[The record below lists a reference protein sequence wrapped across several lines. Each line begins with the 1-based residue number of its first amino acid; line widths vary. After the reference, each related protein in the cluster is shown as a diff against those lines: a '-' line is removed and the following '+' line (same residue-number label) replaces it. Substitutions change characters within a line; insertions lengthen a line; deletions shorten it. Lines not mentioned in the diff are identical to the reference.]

1 MKEQQRPNSIT
12 VLIESITK
20 YLNPIDSWQPKII
33 LDLADAKPVQKTS
46 SLCRSNQRVQQPI
59 KIKEQ
64 HWDVNIGMNADQSNL
79 KLIEKFL
86 NYL

>member
-12 VLIESITK
+12 VLIESTTK

-46 SLCRSNQRVQQPI
+46 SL
-59 KIKEQ
+59 
-64 HWDVNIGMNADQSNL
+64 
-79 KLIEKFL
+79 
-86 NYL
+86 

>member
-46 SLCRSNQRVQQPI
+46 SL
-59 KIKEQ
+59 
-64 HWDVNIGMNADQSNL
+64 
-79 KLIEKFL
+79 
-86 NYL
+86 